1 MLRCLSRRLW
11 YQFRDL
17 KDKAILEK
25 LRNTKL
31 QQGAHP
37 SEVDMEELARESGI
51 APSSS
56 MNVADF
62 VHEKETVL
70 EMLQEQRMRRIAR
83 REAFLEWQAGQRE
96 KGAAHRLVRQ
106 SRKAEKYKRRHY
118 HASSGRMLPLTLSPG
133 EAPSEPRMLTSVPK
147 GCISPKEFLG
157 GSSIEKWHAIPLS
170 LGKK

>member
-1 MLRCLSRRLW
+1 MLGCLSRRLL
-11 YQFRDL
+11 YQFKGL

-56 MNVADF
+56 VNVADF
-62 VHEKETVL
+62 VREKETVL

-96 KGAAHRLVRQ
+96 KGAAHRLLRQ
-106 SRKAEKYKRRHY
+106 SGKAERYKRRHY
-118 HASSGRMLPLTLSPG
+118 HATSGRMLPLTLSAG
-133 EAPSEPRMLTSVPK
+133 AVPSEPRMLTSVPK
-147 GCISPKEFLG
+147 GHISPKEFFG
-157 GSSIEKWHAIPLS
+157 GGSIEKWQAIPLS